1 MYVISYI
8 IVNNQK
14 RKIIVNLIF
23 IKCVCGFEIRMN
35 VSDIS
40 DLF

>member
-1 MYVISYI
+1 MYFISYI
-8 IVNNQK
+8 VVNNQK
-14 RKIIVNLIF
+14 RKIIVKLIF
-23 IKCVCGFEIRMN
+23 IKCVYSFEFRIN